1 MNYLDF
7 LVKISVC
14 FILGGL
20 IGFERQWRRKTI
32 GIRTITLVALGSFL
46 FVSISNLTNA
56 GDVTRIAAQ
65 VVSGIGFLGAGVIL
79 REGTH
84 IRGLNTAATLWC
96 SAAVGSLT
104 ALGLIFEASV
114 GVFYILF
121 SNIFLRF
128 ISRKLL
134 RKTLNTKIINYVLTI
149 RADIEKEDSIK
160 NILIQQLKSHQ
171 ITTKS
176 YSMKKENDEVVF
188 EVKIGI
194 ESNYSKDIGIII
206 SKLCAE
212 PGIKSVVHDE
222 ALDYVEEQAYDDDDD
237 SNF

>member
-160 NILIQQLKSHQ
+160 NILIQQLKSNQ

-188 EVKIGI
+188 EIKIGI

-206 SKLCAE
+206 NKLCAE